1 MTYYDEYDYDDTP
14 RTLAQAMADG
24 EFSIRWHQRGEEEE
38 RREREAAAKAAKLA
52 KAVKKN
58 PWLTELDQS
67 PRRRRSFN

>member
-24 EFSIRWHQRGEEEE
+24 EFSIRWHQRVEEEE
-38 RREREAAAKAAKLA
+38 RREREAAKLA

-67 PRRRRSFN
+67 PRRRRSFS